1 MNISDVVV
9 VDDRHSYIY
18 FKSEYFKPIPYRIT
32 INIDETHKVSTV
44 AFFSHMEFGCRRVEF
59 LGSPINIPKEFYAIG
74 KEGHVMLPGKRD
86 CYDRDFEA
94 PPLMAMD
101 IIITACAVYFGVI
114 EFEPLEGCE

>member
-1 MNISDVVV
+1 MNISDVINEEK
-9 VDDRHSYIY
+9 YGIY

-44 AFFSHMEFGCRRVEF
+44 AFFSHLEFGCRRVEF

-74 KEGHVMLPGKRD
+74 KEGGVMMPGSRD

-101 IIITACAVYFGVI
+101 IIIDACYVRSGFV